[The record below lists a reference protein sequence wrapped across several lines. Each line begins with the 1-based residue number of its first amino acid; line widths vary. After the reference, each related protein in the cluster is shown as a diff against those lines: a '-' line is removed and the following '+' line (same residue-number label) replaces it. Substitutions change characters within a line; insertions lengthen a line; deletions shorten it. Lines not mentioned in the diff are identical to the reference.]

1 MFSLPIM
8 EPSLSFTNVKIIT
21 IPTTS
26 FVNDFGSLRAI
37 KAVLVWKERFN
48 TAGVLAFF
56 VLFSCFFTTTLGLE
70 YGSESL
76 RYYI

>member
-1 MFSLPIM
+1 MFSLSSM

-37 KAVLVWKERFN
+37 KAINGIKAV
-48 TAGVLAFF
+48 TAVC
-56 VLFSCFFTTTLGLE
+56 VLFLIKL
-70 YGSESL
+70 
-76 RYYI
+76 

>member
-1 MFSLPIM
+1 MFSLAIM
-8 EPSLSFTNVKIIT
+8 EPSLGFTNVQNIT
-21 IPTTS
+21 YNP
-26 FVNDFGSLRAI
+26 NNGSLRAI
-37 KAVLVWKERFN
+37 KAVLVWKETFN
-48 TAGVLAFF
+48 TAGVLAFS

>member
-21 IPTTS
+21 ISTTS

-37 KAVLVWKERFN
+37 KTVLIWKERFN
-48 TAGVLAFF
+48 MAGVLKNY
-56 VLFSCFFTTTLGLE
+56 LQIQLTPSKTGKYRILGV
-70 YGSESL
+70 
-76 RYYI
+76 